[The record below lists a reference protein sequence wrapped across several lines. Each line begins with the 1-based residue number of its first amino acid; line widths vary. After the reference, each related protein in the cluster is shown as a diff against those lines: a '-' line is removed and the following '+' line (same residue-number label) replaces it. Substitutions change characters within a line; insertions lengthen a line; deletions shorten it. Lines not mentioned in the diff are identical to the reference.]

1 MGDRPL
7 VRTVGGLP
15 VGRAAGAEADEC
27 EILCAVLERMDQPA
41 APGQAVIADKS
52 YFGAAFQDQLTRAG
66 AHAGAGPA
74 RVSGFRGRRNC
85 IGRLRRAGESAVCR
99 RGVSPAARLLC
110 ASYGRGGAR
119 AGSGQRRRGA
129 SEPAAVGFR
138 VAPRR
143 LVGPSSLLKRVRN
156 G

>member
-1 MGDRPL
+1 M
-7 VRTVGGLP
+7 RTVGGLP

-74 RVSGFRGRRNC
+74 RVSGFRGRRNR
-85 IGRLRRAGESAVCR
+85 IGRLRRAGGVRGLPPGRLPGRATVVRVIRSWGCSGWFWSAPPWR
-99 RGVSPAARLLC
+99 Q
-110 ASYGRGGAR
+110 R
-119 AGSGQRRRGA
+119 AGSGRL
-129 SEPAAVGFR
+129 
-138 VAPRR
+138 PRR
-143 LVGPSSLLKRVRN
+143 PQASRGTFVSLKEST
-156 G
+156 

>member
-1 MGDRPL
+1 M
-7 VRTVGGLP
+7 RTVGGLP

-74 RVSGFRGRRNC
+74 RVSGFRGRRNR
-85 IGRLRRAGESAVCR
+85 IGRLRRAGGSPRFAAGASPRPRDCCARHTVVGVLGLVLVSAAVAPASR
-99 RGVSPAARLLC
+99 QRSAPASPPGVSWDLRL
-110 ASYGRGGAR
+110 S
-119 AGSGQRRRGA
+119 
-129 SEPAAVGFR
+129 
-138 VAPRR
+138 
-143 LVGPSSLLKRVRN
+143 
-156 G
+156 